1 SYYNGSNFAELQ
13 NTVVGWGTPWTCDMQ
28 ANSYPVFGWDTTG
41 GSGIE
46 SITGA
51 FNADDNVQIFNMKG
65 QMLYKGNLK
74 DAKLNKGVYIIST
87 KEKSYKV
94 SLP

>member
-1 SYYNGSNFAELQ
+1 MN
-13 NTVVGWGTPWTCDMQ
+13 
-28 ANSYPVFGWDTTG
+28 
-41 GSGIE
+41 
-46 SITGA
+46 
-51 FNADDNVQIFNMKG
+51 G